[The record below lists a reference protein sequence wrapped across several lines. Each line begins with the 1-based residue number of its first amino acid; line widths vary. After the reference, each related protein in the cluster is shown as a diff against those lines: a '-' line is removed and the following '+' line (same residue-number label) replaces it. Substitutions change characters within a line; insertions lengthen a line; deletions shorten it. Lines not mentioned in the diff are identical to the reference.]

1 MIPYCLATIFYRLAN
16 GCLILAFSWLILN
29 SSFEGEKKLFWII
42 LTSFLPA
49 LIVAPIINFISN
61 YFNVISIIIF
71 GCLCL
76 NLSVF
81 LIIFYDNY
89 LYLLVLVNLFLWS
102 VFFILES
109 SWEAWF
115 TEISKNIQD
124 NKITQKFNSMTLTFS
139 QAALM
144 IGPLLVAPAMKINNK
159 YGPFYISLF
168 LYFINIIILIYCRIV
183 IGKKNI
189 IKNCKNEN
197 NINIK
202 SIINKMPSINI
213 FFILVFVWPVLGM
226 INMMLPIIGK
236 NRLDGK
242 VEFVAYLDF
251 FIGLGMAISGVLL
264 SFFAL
269 KNFFNYQGIFVL
281 SILGFLSITAFC
293 LLFNNLYVL
302 FILIF
307 LFGISFGGIRIIIR
321 KYLVDF
327 LTPSEVA
334 KIIGS
339 ANALGFPVVALFSY
353 LYSMSSKNELFP
365 LVVFIMFVL
374 FAFILSCNLR
384 EKIVNNL

>member
-1 MIPYCLATIFYRLAN
+1 
-16 GCLILAFSWLILN
+16 
-29 SSFEGEKKLFWII
+29 
-42 LTSFLPA
+42 
-49 LIVAPIINFISN
+49 
-61 YFNVISIIIF
+61 
-71 GCLCL
+71 
-76 NLSVF
+76 VF

-124 NKITQKFNSMTLTFS
+124 HKITQKFNSMTLAFS

-144 IGPLLVAPAMKINNK
+144 IGPLLVAPAMTINNK

-168 LYFINIIILIYCRIV
+168 LYFTTIIILIYSRII

-189 IKNCKNEN
+189 IKNCKNEK
-197 NINIK
+197 NITIK

-242 VEFVAYLDF
+242 VELVAYLDF
-251 FIGLGMAISGVLL
+251 FIGLGMAISGILL

-269 KNFFNYQGIFVL
+269 KNFFNHKGVFVL

-374 FAFILSCNLR
+374 FAFVLSYHLR
-384 EKIVNNL
+384 EKIVNNF

>member
-1 MIPYCLATIFYRLAN
+1 
-16 GCLILAFSWLILN
+16 
-29 SSFEGEKKLFWII
+29 
-42 LTSFLPA
+42 
-49 LIVAPIINFISN
+49 
-61 YFNVISIIIF
+61 
-71 GCLCL
+71 
-76 NLSVF
+76 
-81 LIIFYDNY
+81 
-89 LYLLVLVNLFLWS
+89 
-102 VFFILES
+102 
-109 SWEAWF
+109 
-115 TEISKNIQD
+115 
-124 NKITQKFNSMTLTFS
+124 
-139 QAALM
+139 
-144 IGPLLVAPAMKINNK
+144 
-159 YGPFYISLF
+159 
-168 LYFINIIILIYCRIV
+168 
-183 IGKKNI
+183 
-189 IKNCKNEN
+189 
-197 NINIK
+197 
-202 SIINKMPSINI
+202 
-213 FFILVFVWPVLGM
+213 VFVWPVLGM

-242 VEFVAYLDF
+242 VELVAYLDF
-251 FIGLGMAISGVLL
+251 FIGLGMAISGILL

-269 KNFFNYQGIFVL
+269 KNFFNHKGVFVL

-374 FAFILSCNLR
+374 FAFVLSYHLR
-384 EKIVNNL
+384 EKIVNNF